1 MNLAVI
7 AALAAAPIPGGIVA
21 DPCTPEIIQAMRGQD
36 WRATDWAQLCRY
48 STDNKQLL
56 ANGTPVRVVF
66 MGDSIT
72 QGWIDQDPSLFT
84 HGIVDRGISGQ
95 TTPQMLVRFRPDV
108 LSLRPQ
114 VVHIMAGTNDIAG
127 NTGPTTLD
135 AAESNI
141 RSMAELARAQG
152 IKVIIGSA
160 LPADRFDWS
169 PDRRPAPLIAELN
182 ARLKRYAAA
191 NGFGYADYYAALV
204 NANGGMDPVNAADGV
219 HPTKAGYAV
228 MRPIADGAVAAALSG
243 GRR

>member
-1 MNLAVI
+1 MILIAV
-7 AALAAAPIPGGIVA
+7 AALSAAPLPGGIVA
-21 DPCTPEIIQAMRGQD
+21 DPCAPEIAQAMRGQD

-48 STDNKQLL
+48 SADNRHLL
-56 ANGTPVRVVF
+56 TNKAPVRVVF

-84 HGIVDRGISGQ
+84 NGNVDRGISGQ
-95 TTPQMLVRFRPDV
+95 TTPQMLVRFRQDV
-108 LSLRPQ
+108 IALRPQ

-135 AAESNI
+135 AAEGNI
-141 RSMAELARAQG
+141 RSMAELARAHG
-152 IKVIIGSA
+152 ITVIIGSA

-191 NGFGYADYYAALV
+191 NGIGYTDYYAALV
-204 NANGGMDPVNAADGV
+204 NADGGMDPVNAADGV
-219 HPTKAGYAV
+219 HPSKAGYAI
-228 MRPIADGAVAAALSG
+228 MRPIADRAIAAAL
-243 GRR
+243 RKKRH